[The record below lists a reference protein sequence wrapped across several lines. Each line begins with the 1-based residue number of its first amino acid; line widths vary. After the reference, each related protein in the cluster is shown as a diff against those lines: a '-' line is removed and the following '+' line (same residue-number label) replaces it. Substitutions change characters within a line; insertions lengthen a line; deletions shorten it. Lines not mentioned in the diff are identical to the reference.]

1 MNRSTYLLLT
11 LLFVW
16 LGGCKKNETTA
27 DAQPK
32 TISDV
37 LAETP
42 TFSLFRAA
50 LIQAGLS
57 DALKAPNLT
66 LFAPTDAAFRARG
79 FSSTDA
85 FKSFAAADLT
95 NLLRYHLV
103 TGVVTTK
110 TPELANATNL
120 AVETSNAGTAYLT
133 NGANGLYINGVKVSL
148 ADQTVANGV
157 IHTIDKVLVPQGNDA
172 LTALKNRPD
181 MTLLVAA
188 IERASSVR
196 PDLRAI
202 LNGTIP
208 NANLKQI
215 TLFAPNDVAFTAA
228 GFKTTADINNASPQT
243 LVNILTYHVVQGF
256 VFSNQLQ
263 VGQLTTL
270 NTSSANKL
278 TVALPTAGPTI
289 KGNKNTTAAQFK
301 DTDLVSG
308 NAVIHVIDQVLM
320 P

>member
-1 MNRSTYLLLT
+1 MNRLTYLLL
-11 LLFVW
+11 LVSFVW
-16 LGGCKKNETTA
+16 LSSCKKNETVA

-32 TISDV
+32 TVSDV
-37 LAETP
+37 LAETS

-50 LIQAGLS
+50 LTQAGLN

-79 FSSTDA
+79 FASADA
-85 FKSFAAADLT
+85 FKSFSAADLA
-95 NLLRYHLV
+95 NLLRYHLI

-110 TPELANATNL
+110 TPELASATNL
-120 AVETSNAGTAYLT
+120 AVETSNAGTVYLT
-133 NGANGLYINGVKVSL
+133 NSTNGLYINGVKVTQ

-157 IHTIDKVLVPQGNDA
+157 IHTIDKLLVPQGADA
-172 LTALKNRPD
+172 LTALKNRAD

-188 IERASSVR
+188 IERASSLR

-208 NANLKQI
+208 NANLKQLTI
-215 TLFAPNDVAFTAA
+215 FAPNDAAFTAA
-228 GFKTTADINNASPQT
+228 GFKTTADINNATPLT
-243 LVNILTYHVVQGF
+243 LVNILTYHVVQGLT
-256 VFSNQLQ
+256 FSNQLQ

-270 NTSSANKL
+270 NTSTANKL
-278 TVALPTAGPTI
+278 TVALPTTGPTI

-308 NAVIHVIDQVLM
+308 NAVIHVIDQVLQ

>member
-1 MNRSTYLLLT
+1 MNRLTYFFLT
-11 LLFVW
+11 LLFVG
-16 LGGCKKNETTA
+16 LGSCKKNDTTA

-32 TISDV
+32 TVSDV

-79 FSSTDA
+79 FSSADA
-85 FKSFAAADLT
+85 FKSFSNADLA

-110 TPELANATNL
+110 TPELSSANNL
-120 AVETSNAGTAYLT
+120 AVETSNTGLVYLT
-133 NGANGLYINGVKVSL
+133 NGTNGLFINGVKVSL
-148 ADQTVANGV
+148 ADQAVANGV
-157 IHTIDKVLVPQGNDA
+157 IHTIDKVLVPQGADA

-188 IERASSVR
+188 IERTSSVR
-196 PDLRAI
+196 PDLRTI
-202 LNGTIP
+202 LNGTTTSP
-208 NANLKQI
+208 NLKQI
-215 TLFAPNDVAFTAA
+215 TLFAPNDAAFTAA

-243 LVNILTYHVVQGF
+243 LANILTYHVLQGF
-256 VFSNQLQ
+256 TFSNQLQ
-263 VGQLTTL
+263 AGQLTTL
-270 NTSSANKL
+270 NSSSANKL
-278 TVALPTAGPTI
+278 TVALPTTGPTV
-289 KGNKNTTAAQFK
+289 KGNKNATPAQFK

-308 NAVIHVIDQVLM
+308 NAIIHVIDQVLQ